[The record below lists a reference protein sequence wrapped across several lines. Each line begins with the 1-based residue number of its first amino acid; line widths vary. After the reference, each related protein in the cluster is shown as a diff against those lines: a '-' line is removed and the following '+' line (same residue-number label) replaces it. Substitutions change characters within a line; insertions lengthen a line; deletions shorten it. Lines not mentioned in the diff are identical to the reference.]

1 MRKLIFS
8 ALLLCCISAIAQ
20 DENLAS
26 KELSILEDSIN
37 TFYEDSINY
46 YRSRYQ
52 SGDTSVIEPWDNLVD
67 KYREA
72 RVHINKR
79 IARKYPNTT
88 TTAEFFHWFY
98 YEVPYDTLIQLYE
111 NLGPIALGHKN
122 GKHATGFV
130 EREKKLLPGFT
141 APNFMQPDT
150 AGNPVFLSDYK
161 GKVILLEFWANWC
174 KSCRAENPNI
184 KMAYAKYREHGF
196 DVLGISMDKETDKE
210 KWLKAI
216 SEDGLPWVQVSDLKG
231 YGNEAF
237 LMYNVLPIPDNYLI
251 DAEGKIIARG
261 LRGQTLNDALRKIF
275 GF

>member
-8 ALLLCCISAIAQ
+8 ALLHCCISAFAQ

-26 KELSILEDSIN
+26 KELRILEDSIN
-37 TFYEDSINY
+37 TVYVDSINY
-46 YRSRYQ
+46 YRSQYE
-52 SGDTSVIEPWDNLVD
+52 SGDTSISERWGNLVD

-72 RVHINKR
+72 RIHIYKR

-98 YEVPYDTLIQLYE
+98 FEVPYDSLMQLYE
-111 NLGPIALGHKN
+111 NLGPIALGHEN

-130 EREKKLLPGFT
+130 ERAKKLQPGLT

-161 GKVILLEFWANWC
+161 GKVTLLEFWANWC
-174 KSCRAENPNI
+174 KPCRAENPNL

-237 LMYNVLPIPDNYLI
+237 LMYNVLPIP
-251 DAEGKIIARG
+251 K
-261 LRGQTLNDALRKIF
+261 
-275 GF
+275 